1 MFDRTDVLWR
11 EDPTPE
17 PAHTPARDDAPT
29 DDQAR
34 QVTRRPG
41 APGQPP
47 RSTDPDPDD
56 HHTVDGEDRAH
67 RPTEPTATA
76 TDRRASSIE
85 DGRAERPAK
94 AGREP
99 THQRIAPRRTPDA
112 MTPPRTPPATS
123 RAAPHIEPGSTRRT
137 WRARHAPP
145 RNATSSPPSGRPA
158 SARPA
163 PGWTP
168 PPAHH
173 ARPRPGPT
181 TATRTDRRAPTSAH
195 GQTRTGAVFN
205 A

>member
-11 EDPTPE
+11 EEPTPE

-41 APGQPP
+41 APGHPP
-47 RSTDPDPDD
+47 AAPIRTRTITTPL
-56 HHTVDGEDRAH
+56 TVRTGRTARQN
-67 RPTEPTATA
+67 RPTA

-99 THQRIAPRRTPDA
+99 THQRTAPRRTPDA
-112 MTPPRTPPATS
+112 MTPPRTPHATS
-123 RAAPHIEPGSTRRT
+123 KAAPHIEPGSTRRT

-173 ARPRPGPT
+173 ARPRPCPT